1 MALVLL
7 SHNTPD
13 AIVTSL
19 YSHGFE
25 ALKMPS
31 LADMAPPVSSH
42 PDMLLFCGFG
52 KLFVRKKHLENF
64 DFAASVEEILKKFP
78 TLELSATSDLPSETY
93 PDDIAFNCL
102 HIKNRGIFGKADYL
116 SGAVKR
122 AATENMLPV
131 IDVSQGYT
139 KCSSLLV
146 DGGDVGIGGEDALV
160 ITSDPSINRSLSQL
174 GINTLKLAPGNISLP
189 GYDTGFIGG
198 ASFYYNN
205 TIYFLGDL
213 KKYPEC
219 DIILKTAEEKGKSV
233 VSLSDEMLFD
243 AGCLLI
249 D

>member
-13 AIVTSL
+13 AIVTAL

-31 LADMAPPVSSH
+31 VADMALPVSSH

-52 KLFVRKKHLENF
+52 KLFVREKHLEIS
-64 DFAASVEEILKKFP
+64 DFAASVEAILKKIP
-78 TLELSATSDLPSETY
+78 SLELSATSDLPSETY
-93 PDDIAFNCL
+93 PNDIAFNCL
-102 HIKNRGIFGKADYL
+102 HIKNKGIFGKADYL

-146 DGGDVGIGGEDALV
+146 DGGESGEDALV
-160 ITSDPSINRSLSQL
+160 ITSDPSINKALSQL

-213 KKYPEC
+213 KKYSEC
-219 DIILKTAEEKGKSV
+219 DIILKTAEEKGKSI